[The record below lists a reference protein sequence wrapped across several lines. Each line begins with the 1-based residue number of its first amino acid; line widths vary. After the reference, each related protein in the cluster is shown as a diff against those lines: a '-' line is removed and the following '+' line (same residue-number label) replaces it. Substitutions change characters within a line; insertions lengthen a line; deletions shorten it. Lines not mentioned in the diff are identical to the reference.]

1 MLSLHGAL
9 PISTSLAGCASVP
22 PWRGPQRSPPYDRFR
37 SFSSPGAKGADV
49 AGGVNVVA
57 STRQPIPKGIDRLSG
72 PSLRVDA
79 PAGKGKRPPL
89 FLVPRAPEKA
99 LRFRSEGRRVGK
111 EGVCRCRSRGSPYL
125 KK

>member
-9 PISTSLAGCASVP
+9 PISTSLAGCATCP

-57 STRQPIPKGIDRLSG
+57 STRQPIPNGIDRLSG

-79 PAGKGKRPPL
+79 PAGQGKRPPL
-89 FLVPRAPEKA
+89 FLVPRAPQKDRKTVVLGTSVA
-99 LRFRSEGRRVGK
+99 GRVTI
-111 EGVCRCRSRGSPYL
+111 E
-125 KK
+125 